1 MFIRTPYNYDV
12 NEASV
17 VSGVECVE
25 PTLARQEFKND
36 SDLNTMIRRFGVEV
50 AQTPNWRE
58 FDATVIPDNF
68 MELQAMLKE
77 GVEAFNSLPSDVRAK
92 HENNPEKFLNWV
104 RDEQTRLAKADR
116 EAAKAA
122 KEVVE
127 TSVSTEAQDV
137 TE

>member
-12 NEASV
+12 NEASLV
-17 VSGVECVE
+17 TGVECVE

-68 MELQAMLKE
+68 MELQAILKE
-77 GVEAFNSLPSDVRAK
+77 GVDAFNSLPSDVRAK

-104 RDEQTRLAKADR
+104 KEEQTRLAKLDR

-122 KEVVE
+122 KEGVE
-127 TSVSTEAQDV
+127 TPVSTEAQDV

>member
-12 NEASV
+12 NEASIDT
-17 VSGVECVE
+17 GVECVE
-25 PTLARQEFKND
+25 PTLARQEFKLD
-36 SDLNTMIRRFGVEV
+36 CDLNTMIRRFGVEV
-50 AQTPNWRE
+50 AQEPNWRE

-68 MELQAMLKE
+68 MELQQVLKE
-77 GVEAFNSLPSDVRAK
+77 GVDAFNGLPSEVRAQ

-104 RDEQTRLAKADR
+104 KEEQTRLAKADR

-127 TSVSTEAQDV
+127 TPVSTEAQDV

>member
-17 VSGVECVE
+17 VTGVECVE

-50 AQTPNWRE
+50 AQAPNWRE

-68 MELQAMLKE
+68 MELQSILKE
-77 GVEAFNSLPSDVRAK
+77 GVEAFNRLPSDIRAE

-104 RDEQTRLAKADR
+104 KEEQARLAKADR

>member
-1 MFIRTPYNYDV
+1 MFIRTPYNYDA
-12 NEASV
+12 NEASIV
-17 VSGVECVE
+17 TGVECVE

-50 AQTPNWRE
+50 AQAPNWRE

-68 MELQAMLKE
+68 MDLQRVLQE
-77 GVEAFNSLPSDVRAK
+77 GVEAFNSLPSDIRAQ

-104 RDEQTRLAKADR
+104 KDEQTRLAKADR
-116 EAAKAA
+116 DAAKAA

-127 TSVSTEAQDV
+127 TPVLTEAQDV

>member
-12 NEASV
+12 NEASIV
-17 VSGVECVE
+17 TGVECVE

-50 AQTPNWRE
+50 AQAPNWRE

-68 MELQAMLKE
+68 MELQQILKE
-77 GVEAFNSLPSDVRAK
+77 GVDAFNSLPSDVRAK

-104 RDEQTRLAKADR
+104 KDEQTRLAKADR

-122 KEVVE
+122 KEFVE
-127 TSVSTEAQDV
+127 TPVSTEAQDV